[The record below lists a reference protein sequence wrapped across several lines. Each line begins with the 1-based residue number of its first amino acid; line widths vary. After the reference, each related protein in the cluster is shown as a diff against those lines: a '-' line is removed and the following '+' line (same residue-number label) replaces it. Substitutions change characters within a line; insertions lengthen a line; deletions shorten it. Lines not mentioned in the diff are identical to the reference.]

1 MSYAVS
7 NREGD
12 HLGFI
17 LLSGGPDSGECLVR
31 SLPAEEE
38 HSKVPESVPLLKLQ
52 AHGELQW
59 ERVKD
64 VFQIYDPEGDVAL
77 EERGGRMTGYGFE
90 YVVEETT

>member
-17 LLSGGPDSGECLVR
+17 FLSGGPDYGECLVR

-38 HSKVPESVPLLKLQ
+38 NSKIRESMLLLKLQ
-52 AHGELQW
+52 THGELQW
-59 ERVKD
+59 ERVAD
-64 VFQIYDPEGDVAL
+64 VFQIFDPEGEVAL

-90 YVVEETT
+90 YVVEATT